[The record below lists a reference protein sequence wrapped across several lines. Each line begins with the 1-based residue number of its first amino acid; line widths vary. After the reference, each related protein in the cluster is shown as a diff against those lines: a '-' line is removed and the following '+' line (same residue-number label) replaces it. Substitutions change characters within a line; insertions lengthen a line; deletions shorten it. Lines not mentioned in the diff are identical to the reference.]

1 MYIQKKIHSALQQAK
16 LYDNE
21 GNLVETKKLMQ
32 EFENI
37 KNYIALHFEKVAIHL
52 EQNYL
57 YLLVMLACMEL
68 KITYIPL
75 RKGWPQNRINQIL
88 SISKAKIF
96 GENELLSAI
105 NFKTKVDINKKKTDD
120 ILYIIFTSGTTGAP
134 KGVMIKRS
142 SYENFLMW
150 LDEYFD
156 ITNQDKMLLTTDFTF
171 DISLVD
177 IGLFLTKNIH
187 LYFSNFN
194 GNILKLMYELEKF
207 NITIHSTVPYNYT
220 MMINSHMIDRLNLS
234 LKHII
239 IAGARFPY
247 NLYKN
252 LSLLKGAFIYNA
264 YGPTEATI
272 YATCHKLRFNAQ
284 DEVNHN
290 ISIGKPIRNT
300 KLKILNNELL
310 ISGAGLMR
318 GYLNDEQKSKKALI
332 DIDNQT
338 YYKTGDIA
346 FVDDEGKYY
355 ITGRIDDTVKVAG
368 FRVNLLDIDAYI
380 HKLPYV
386 KDCATVVMEDK
397 KKDDNYL
404 VSFMILKEQKT
415 QKEIKNDLKEILTN
429 YQIPKKIKFLEA
441 FPLNNSGKID
451 KNKLKE
457 LV

>member
-1 MYIQKKIHSALQQAK
+1 MR
-16 LYDNE
+16 
-21 GNLVETKKLMQ
+21 
-32 EFENI
+32 
-37 KNYIALHFEKVAIHL
+37 KV
-52 EQNYL
+52 
-57 YLLVMLACMEL
+57 
-68 KITYIPL
+68 
-75 RKGWPQNRINQIL
+75 
-88 SISKAKIF
+88 S
-96 GENELLSAI
+96 
-105 NFKTKVDINKKKTDD
+105 
-120 ILYIIFTSGTTGAP
+120 
-134 KGVMIKRS
+134 
-142 SYENFLMW
+142 
-150 LDEYFD
+150 
-156 ITNQDKMLLTTDFTF
+156 
-171 DISLVD
+171 
-177 IGLFLTKNIH
+177 
-187 LYFSNFN
+187 
-194 GNILKLMYELEKF
+194 
-207 NITIHSTVPYNYT
+207 
-220 MMINSHMIDRLNLS
+220 
-234 LKHII
+234 
-239 IAGARFPY
+239 

-380 HKLPYV
+380 HKLHYV
-386 KDCATVVMEDK
+386 KDCATVVMDDK

-415 QKEIKNDLKEILTN
+415 QKEIKVLSL
-429 YQIPKKIKFLEA
+429 F
-441 FPLNNSGKID
+441 
-451 KNKLKE
+451 
-457 LV
+457 